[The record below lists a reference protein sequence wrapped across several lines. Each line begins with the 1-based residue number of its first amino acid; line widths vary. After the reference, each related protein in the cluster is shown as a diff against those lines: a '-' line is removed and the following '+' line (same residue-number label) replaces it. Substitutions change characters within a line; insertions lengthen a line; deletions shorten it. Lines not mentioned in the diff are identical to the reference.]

1 MKTKLI
7 VIALSAGILFGGGGG
22 YYYYQH
28 NYVETLML
36 SEIVGHSENDIVNIL
51 VNLGDFDTGL
61 TRHDISN
68 LKSNGNYWIGRI
80 NEVNAIID
88 PELQQQANIKLIAD
102 MMEDPTMKKVC
113 KIITAKGFEFAV
125 NIIETII

>member
-7 VIALSAGILFGGGGG
+7 LIILSASMIIGGGGG
-22 YYYYQH
+22 YYYYH
-28 NYVETLML
+28 RNYVDTLML
-36 SEIVGHSENDIVNIL
+36 SEIVGHSDNDIVNIL

-68 LKSNGNYWIGRI
+68 LKSNGNYWINRM
-80 NEVNAIID
+80 NEVNAIQD
-88 PELQQQANIKLIAD
+88 SELQQQANIKLMAE

-113 KIITAKGFEFAV
+113 KIITTKGFEFAI
-125 NIIETII
+125 NIMENLI

>member
-1 MKTKLI
+1 MKIKLI
-7 VIALSAGILFGGGGG
+7 IIVFLFASAITGGG
-22 YYYYQH
+22 YYYHH

-36 SEIVGHSENDIVNIL
+36 SEIVGHTDNDIVNIL

-68 LKSNGNYWIGRI
+68 LKSNGNYWINRM
-80 NEVNAIID
+80 NEVNAIAD
-88 PELQQQANIKLIAD
+88 PALQEQANIKLMAD

-113 KIITAKGFEFAV
+113 KIITAKGFEFALNV
-125 NIIETII
+125 LETLM

>member
-1 MKTKLI
+1 MKIKLI
-7 VIALSAGILFGGGGG
+7 IIIFLFASAITGGG
-22 YYYYQH
+22 YYYHH

-36 SEIVGHSENDIVNIL
+36 SEIVGHTDNDIVNIL

-68 LKSNGNYWIGRI
+68 LKTNGNYWINRM
-80 NEVNAIID
+80 NEVNAIAD
-88 PELQQQANIKLIAD
+88 PALQEQANIKLMAD

-113 KIITAKGFEFAV
+113 KIITAKGFEFSI
-125 NIIETII
+125 NILENLI